1 MSEELDKDIREAI
14 NKNLPSAVASELK
27 TFIEVAEKRRI
38 TIAQLEDRI
47 RRTEEEKRTLSSDKY
62 LLEKE
67 LVQVNTLLDKYRVRE
82 RELSSAEEKIHN
94 AEVNAKV
101 ASARMQGMYEVI
113 SMVFANNIVKTN
125 IHNNTQVPVVMP
137 GNPQYGSGPYVASHQ
152 QSEDKTEIVEG

>member
-38 TIAQLEDRI
+38 TIAQLEDKV
-47 RRTEEEKRTLSSDKY
+47 RRVEEEKRSLSSDKY
-62 LLEKE
+62 QLEKE
-67 LVQVNTLLDKYRVRE
+67 VTQINTLLDKYRLRE
-82 RELSSAEEKIHN
+82 IAIASAEEKIHN
-94 AEVNAKV
+94 AEINAKI
-101 ASARMQGMYEVI
+101 ASARMQGMEEVI
-113 SMVFANNIVKTN
+113 KLVFANNIVKTN

-152 QSEDKTEIVEG
+152 QTEDKTEIVEG